1 MVITNMRPIG
11 WGETTPRQWDVI
23 RKMVRQVV
31 RTAVYLDDPILLF
44 RANAFLLK
52 TEGFDV

>member
-1 MVITNMRPIG
+1 MTVINPRPIG
-11 WGETTPRQWDVI
+11 WDRITPRQWYA
-23 RKMVRQVV
+23 VREMILQVA

-52 TEGFDV
+52 TEGWDV

>member
-1 MVITNMRPIG
+1 MTVIHLRSVG
-11 WGETTPRQWDVI
+11 WNGMTPRQWYT
-23 RKMVRQVV
+23 VREMILQVA

-52 TEGFDV
+52 TAGRDV